1 VGDKQLI
8 VVGDK
13 DYVRFGLRQGIQL
26 FAFGD
31 STASPVWNL
40 ELATVVE
47 HEARVGVMGSSLP
60 LGGRR
65 WDMVWFGL
73 QHGLRE
79 GYRGE
84 ARYSQEGS
92 SLWPDTGRCC
102 CRWMVFWRQAA
113 GA

>member
-1 VGDKQLI
+1 
-8 VVGDK
+8 
-13 DYVRFGLRQGIQL
+13 VRFGLRQGIQL

-65 WDMVWFGL
+65 WNMVWFGL

-84 ARYSQEGS
+84 ARYRCGLILVDAVADGWSFGARPWV
-92 SLWPDTGRCC
+92 LDTTSK
-102 CRWMVFWRQAA
+102 
-113 GA
+113 